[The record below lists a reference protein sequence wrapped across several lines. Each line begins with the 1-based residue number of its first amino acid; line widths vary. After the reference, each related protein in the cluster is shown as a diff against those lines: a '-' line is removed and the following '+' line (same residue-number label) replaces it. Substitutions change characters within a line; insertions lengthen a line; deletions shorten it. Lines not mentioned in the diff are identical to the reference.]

1 MDSITRKIFKNS
13 PNWTEAYK
21 LLMRKELYSNFIDR
35 DIDTQFESVVSEV
48 NELKEEIANKNSEEI
63 VKELW
68 DVIFVTLLA
77 IQGLVKEGLIT
88 EEDISSIFTNQSN
101 KIYSRS
107 PQLLSWD
114 KVSVKEE
121 ERLWKH
127 FKTLHN
133 NHES

>member
-63 VKELW
+63 VKEL
-68 DVIFVTLLA
+68 
-77 IQGLVKEGLIT
+77 
-88 EEDISSIFTNQSN
+88 
-101 KIYSRS
+101 
-107 PQLLSWD
+107 
-114 KVSVKEE
+114 
-121 ERLWKH
+121 
-127 FKTLHN
+127 
-133 NHES
+133 